1 MEEFT
6 DNQTVSATSLNQIAI
21 DLGRPTFSNFAD
33 NKAYN
38 VDKLNEITADI
49 VSAGIA
55 NSVGNRCRCTLS
67 NGNIVIDTGLIFF
80 NSGAKMKLDST
91 VSLSYE
97 ISDTQRYVYAHN
109 DTSLN
114 IIRIISD
121 EAAPSG
127 DLDTVMLCTVVS
139 GAVSDARVFA
149 KAKIALPAAQ
159 AIYSEEISGGFNS
172 GRETIIAIIDN
183 NQEYSM
189 CMAENVSYGKNYSEL
204 IDNDTVEIKF
214 SVNNVVITIKIKKE
228 GTKYTISG
236 TKNGSGSTGAT
247 FKIYLV

>member
-1 MEEFT
+1 MGEFI
-6 DNQTVSATSLNQIAI
+6 DNQTVSAASLNQIAI
-21 DLGRPTFSNFAD
+21 DLGHPTFSNFAD
-33 NKAYN
+33 DTTYN

-55 NSVGNRCRCTLS
+55 SGVKNRCRCALS

-91 VSLSYE
+91 VSLPYE

-114 IIRIISD
+114 IIHIISD
-121 EAAPSG
+121 EAAPSD
-127 DLDTVMLCTVVS
+127 DLDTVMLCTVVN
-139 GAVSDARVFA
+139 GIVSDARVFA
-149 KAKIALPAAQ
+149 KAKIALRAAQ
-159 AIYSEEISGGFNS
+159 AIYSKVITGDFTS
-172 GRETIIAIIDN
+172 GRETILTTINN
-183 NQEYSM
+183 NQEYTM
-189 CMAENVSYGKNYSEL
+189 CIAENVYFMKNYSEL
-204 IDNDTVEIKF
+204 IDNDTVEINF
-214 SVNNVVITIKIKKE
+214 RSNNVVVTIKIKKE

-236 TKNGSGSTGAT
+236 TRSGSGSSREK